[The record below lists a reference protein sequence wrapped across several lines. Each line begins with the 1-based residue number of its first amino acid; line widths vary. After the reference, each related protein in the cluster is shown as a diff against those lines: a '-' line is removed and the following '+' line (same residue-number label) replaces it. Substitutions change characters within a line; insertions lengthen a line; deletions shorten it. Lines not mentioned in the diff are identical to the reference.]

1 MNFRSKEQILTEQ
14 PSIER
19 KIEFRGNK
27 YKLVDT
33 VHDVSHGGFDD
44 LTCYTYRNDTEN
56 VEILLYVQ
64 KGKIVIVEP

>member
-27 YKLVDT
+27 YKLINT
-33 VHDVSHGGFDD
+33 VHDVSHGGLED
-44 LTCYTYRNDTEN
+44 LTCYTYRNETEN
-56 VEILLYVQ
+56 AELLLYVQ